1 MSTQSEEDL
10 AYPEEEQQNS
20 LLKAKLARK
29 KVEDNYQ
36 TLLNRIALLETEE
49 KKAQKNFEETKG
61 KARKIMDLKIRNKQ

>member
-29 KVEDNYQ
+29 KVEENY
-36 TLLNRIALLETEE
+36 
-49 KKAQKNFEETKG
+49 
-61 KARKIMDLKIRNKQ
+61 